1 MQKIII
7 IRYSEIHL
15 KGNNRG
21 FFEHALS
28 MNLKTA
34 LKEFK
39 CEVKKIGCRYVI
51 SGYDEDKEKKYCR
64 SSKMR
69 FRSPFIEH
77 GIGNCDVSFR

>member
-39 CEVKKIGCRYVI
+39 CEVKK
-51 SGYDEDKEKKYCR
+51 SGAGTLFQDTTRIRKKYCR